1 MSSDHRVCLAAI
13 VGAHGV
19 RGLVRLKPFTEE
31 SESVAAYGP
40 LSDES
45 GERHFQLRLKGQV
58 KGLLLA
64 EIDGVADRNAAEAL
78 RGLRLYVE
86 RAALPPPEDPEEFYY
101 ADLIGLRVETSTGEL
116 LGEVR
121 AVQDFGAGDVLE
133 VAPAEDRSFY
143 LPFTRQVVPKVE
155 LAAGRLIADP
165 PAEVTAEAAP
175 RGAASAVAGQEEGG
189 AA

>member
-1 MSSDHRVCLAAI
+1 MSSSARVCLAAI

-19 RGLVRLKPFTEE
+19 RGLVRRKRFTEE
-31 SESVAAYGP
+31 PESVVADGP
-40 LSDES
+40 LSDEA
-45 GERHFQLRLKGQV
+45 GERQFRLRLKGQV

-64 EIDGVADRNAAEAL
+64 EVEGVADRDAAEAL
-78 RGLRLYVE
+78 RGLRLYVA

-101 ADLIGLRVETSTGEL
+101 ADLVGLRVETSKGEL

-133 VAPAEDRSFY
+133 VAPPEGRSFY

-155 LAAGRLIADP
+155 VAAGRLVADP
-165 PAEVTAEAAP
+165 PAEVSAEQAP
-175 RGAASAVAGQEEGG
+175 EGSDPEPAKPEEGG